1 MMQKNREVS
10 KYSRAIYDMAVKSDS
25 IEKTLKSLNS
35 LSLINSTS
43 SEFRLFLQ
51 SRRIKA
57 KDKIVIL
64 NQILSNVLSD
74 LELDL
79 LMHLI
84 ENDNIH
90 LLNQII
96 QQYGVICE
104 QDEKTVKV
112 KITTAKEL
120 DSVEKNELLNAI
132 ENSLNKK
139 VDLDNLVNPGILGG
153 AQLRI
158 GNMIIDG
165 SIATRLEKLEKSLY

>member
-1 MMQKNREVS
+1 
-10 KYSRAIYDMAVKSDS
+10 MAVKSDS

-35 LSLINSTS
+35 LSSINSTS

-84 ENDNIH
+84 E
-90 LLNQII
+90 
-96 QQYGVICE
+96 
-104 QDEKTVKV
+104 
-112 KITTAKEL
+112 
-120 DSVEKNELLNAI
+120 
-132 ENSLNKK
+132 
-139 VDLDNLVNPGILGG
+139 
-153 AQLRI
+153 QL
-158 GNMIIDG
+158 
-165 SIATRLEKLEKSLY
+165 

>member
-1 MMQKNREVS
+1 M
-10 KYSRAIYDMAVKSDS
+10 
-25 IEKTLKSLNS
+25 L
-35 LSLINSTS
+35 
-43 SEFRLFLQ
+43 
-51 SRRIKA
+51 
-57 KDKIVIL
+57 
-64 NQILSNVLSD
+64 
-74 LELDL
+74 
-79 LMHLI
+79 
-84 ENDNIH
+84 NIH

-120 DSVEKNELLNAI
+120 DFVEKNELLNAI